1 MGEDSMVGAAT
12 VLSWSGGKDAAYALF
27 ELGTNGVT
35 ELLTT
40 ISEDGRTG
48 MHRVRRELYEKQA
61 DSIGVPIR
69 FVEIPQEC
77 VNEVY
82 ESRMESV
89 MAAYESHGIERV
101 AFADLYLEDVRN
113 YRENRLAETTIEGWW
128 PLWNRDTDEQI
139 RAFLDA
145 GFRATVAAVD
155 GSVLDASFAGRELD
169 SAFLAD
175 LPDSIDPCGENGEF
189 HTFVR
194 DGPIFDSPI
203 PVTVG
208 KTVTREV
215 GDDEFHYCDLQ

>member
-1 MGEDSMVGAAT
+1 MTEAAT

-27 ELGTNGVT
+27 ELGTDCVT

-89 MAAYESHGIERV
+89 MAAYESRGVERV

-113 YRENRLAETTIEGWW
+113 YRENRLAETTIEGRW
-128 PLWNRDTDEQI
+128 PLWNQDTDEQI
-139 RAFLDA
+139 RAFLNA
-145 GFRATVAAVD
+145 GFRATVVAVD
-155 GSVLDASFAGRELD
+155 GSLLDSSFAGRELD

-175 LPDSIDPCGENGEF
+175 LPESIDPCGENGEF
-189 HTFVR
+189 HTFVW
-194 DGPIFDSPI
+194 DAPIFDSPI
-203 PVTVG
+203 PVAVG

-215 GDDEFHYCDLQ
+215 GDKEFHYCDLQ